1 MNSNIGENTE
11 KISEEFTTHF
21 YNKEKLKD
29 VVTEQTGIRLAP
41 LFLNKL
47 TKHDAHISLIENA
60 IIQKK
65 LNQGV
70 NYQEIQESV
79 PYLFEAEVLKNPQ
92 KVALIYGDHEVSYE
106 ELNLKSNMLAHYLIN
121 KGVKKEDS
129 IGIFMER
136 SISMII
142 SIVAIIKAGATYVP
156 IDLNSPLKRVQYII
170 KDTEMQYVIS
180 DNSVYSKIKK
190 VDTPCIF
197 IDKEWNYISLEST
210 KNLDIGVNKNNLAY
224 INYTSGTTGK
234 PKGVC
239 IEQKSIVRL
248 VKNNS
253 YIDFNSQEIFF
264 QFAPIAFDAATFEI
278 WGSLLNGA
286 TLVICDKPIPTVE
299 EFKQIFHNHN
309 VSTLWLTVG
318 LFNLLVD
325 EDVDVFK
332 NIKQLIVGGDKL
344 SIKHIS
350 KLKAAIPN
358 LNVVNGYGPTESTTF
373 ATTYTI
379 KDLKKARKY
388 NSIPIGKPISNTQVY
403 ILKENLLPCALNE
416 IGEVYI
422 GGDGLCRGYL
432 NSDDLNHEKFVLNP
446 LFEDD
451 SEHLYRTGDLAFID
465 SDGGDIVF
473 AGRKDSQTKIRGYRI
488 ELSEIESQIL
498 THSSIDNVVVIAKN
512 ARENT
517 EKNLYAYV
525 IIKKDHQISSSG
537 IRQFLQK
544 RLPLYMIPMSFKFME
559 KFPLTANGKI
569 DYRKLDS

>member
-1 MNSNIGENTE
+1 MNSNIGENIE

-29 VVTEQTGIRLAP
+29 VVTEQTGIMLSQV
-41 LFLNKL
+41 FLNKL
-47 TKHDAHISLIENA
+47 TKRDAHISLIENA

-65 LNQGV
+65 LNQDV
-70 NYQEIQESV
+70 KYQEIQESV
-79 PYLFEAEVLKNPQ
+79 PYLFEGEVSKNPQ

-129 IGIFMER
+129 IGIFMDR

-156 IDLNSPLKRVQYII
+156 IDLNSPLKRIEYII
-170 KDTEMQYVIS
+170 KDTEMQYIIS
-180 DNSVYSKIKK
+180 DSSVYSKIKE
-190 VDTPCIF
+190 VNTPFIF
-197 IDKEWNYISLEST
+197 IDKEWDYISLELT

-224 INYTSGTTGK
+224 INYTSGTTGE

-286 TLVICDKPIPTVE
+286 TLVICNKPIPTVE

-373 ATTYTI
+373 AMTYTI

-403 ILKENLLPCALNE
+403 ILKENFLPCALNE

-432 NSDDLNHEKFVLNP
+432 NSDYLNHEKFVLNP

-451 SEHLYRTGDLAFID
+451 SELLYRTGDLAFID

-473 AGRKDSQTKIRGYRI
+473 AGRKDNQTKIRGYRI

-512 ARENT
+512 VRENS

-525 IIKKDHQISSSG
+525 IIKKGHQISSSE
-537 IRQFLQK
+537 IRQFLQQ

-559 KFPLTANGKI
+559 RFPLTANGKI